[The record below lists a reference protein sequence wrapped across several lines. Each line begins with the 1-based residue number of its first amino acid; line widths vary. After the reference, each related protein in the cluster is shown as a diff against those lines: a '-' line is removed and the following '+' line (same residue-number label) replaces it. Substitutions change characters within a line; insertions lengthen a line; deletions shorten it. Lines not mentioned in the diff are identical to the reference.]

1 MFEASLK
8 VPYFLFSK
16 TPVLLTEKKKTSS
29 SSQEFASLKI
39 HRHDCIIAN
48 MPPVQI
54 PGPYVP
60 TKGRM
65 FATLTT
71 GFIT

>member
-8 VPYFLFSK
+8 DSDFLFSK

-39 HRHDCIIAN
+39 HHHDYIIAN
-48 MPPVQI
+48 MPSVQI
-54 PGPYVP
+54 PGPYVL

>member
-8 VPYFLFSK
+8 DSDFLFSK
-16 TPVLLTEKKKTSS
+16 TPVLLTEKKKTS
-29 SSQEFASLKI
+29 FASLKI
-39 HRHDCIIAN
+39 HHHGYIIAN
-48 MPPVQI
+48 MPPVQVH
-54 PGPYVP
+54 GPYVL

-71 GFIT
+71 GFIS

>member
-8 VPYFLFSK
+8 DSDFLFSK
-16 TPVLLTEKKKTSS
+16 TPVLLTEKKKTS
-29 SSQEFASLKI
+29 FASLKI
-39 HRHDCIIAN
+39 HHHGYIIAN
-48 MPPVQI
+48 MPPVQV
-54 PGPYVP
+54 PGPYVI

-71 GFIT
+71 GFIS